1 MRTALY
7 RILIGVTCLATTGGC
22 NINDFVLFPDRKV
35 TTSPDAAGLRHVD
48 IVASNAAG
56 RRIAG
61 WLVLPAGQ
69 GRPRGTVLVSHG
81 NAGNVGSF
89 LPWAKMLADA
99 GYAAALYDYQGYGVS
114 EGEADVNSLVGD
126 GAAVVAWLR
135 ERGYV
140 SSGATASGPAD
151 GPARQR
157 RPVGLLGLSLGTL
170 VSVRLAATMP
180 DLVGAVALE
189 GSMIPGE
196 ELKRK
201 FGVLGAPVAWVLTRQ
216 IPAELDTGTQ
226 ILAVRCPV
234 LFLHSTSDEVTSFEG
249 GRELFAL
256 AREPKQWV
264 QAEGFAHLRL
274 LFDWA
279 PYSQT
284 VVGWFDRHLTGGKE

>member
-1 MRTALY
+1 MV
-7 RILIGVTCLATTGGC
+7 LIGVTCLATTGGC

-35 TTSPDAAGLRHVD
+35 TANPDAAGLRHVD
-48 IVASNAAG
+48 IVATNAAG
-56 RRIAG
+56 RRIEG

-69 GRPRGTVLVSHG
+69 GPPRGTVLISHG

-89 LPWAKMLADA
+89 LPWAKMLAEA
-99 GYAAALYDYQGYGVS
+99 GYAAALYDYQGYGAS

-135 ERGYV
+135 EHGYV
-140 SSGATASGPAD
+140 GDAAGSTTKRGAED
-151 GPARQR
+151 GPARHGR
-157 RPVGLLGLSLGTL
+157 KLGLLGLSLGTL

-180 DLVGAVALE
+180 DLVGAVVLE

-201 FGVLGAPVAWVLTRQ
+201 FGVLGAPVAWVLTQQ

-226 ILAVRCPV
+226 IQAVRCPV
-234 LFLHSTSDEVTSFEG
+234 LFLHSTTDEVTSFEG

-264 QAEGFAHLRL
+264 QAEGLAHLRL
-274 LFDWA
+274 LFDWP
-279 PYSQT
+279 PYSPT
-284 VVGWFDRHLTGGKE
+284 VVGWFDRHLIGGKE